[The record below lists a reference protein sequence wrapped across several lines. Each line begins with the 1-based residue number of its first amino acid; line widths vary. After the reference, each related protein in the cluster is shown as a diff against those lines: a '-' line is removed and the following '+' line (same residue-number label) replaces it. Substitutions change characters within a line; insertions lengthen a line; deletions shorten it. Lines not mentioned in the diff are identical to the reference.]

1 MQNKFKQ
8 FLPERV
14 DFLPVLVKNAE
25 PNFLKIHNISYLK
38 NATLAWPVYQFGK
51 ISINY
56 WNNNTKKVLRESVM
70 FLPEKK
76 LYSCKKL
83 LDLCLI

>member
-14 DFLPVLVKNAE
+14 DFLPPLVKNGE

-38 NATLAWPVYQFGK
+38 NVTLA
-51 ISINY
+51 
-56 WNNNTKKVLRESVM
+56 
-70 FLPEKK
+70 
-76 LYSCKKL
+76 
-83 LDLCLI
+83 